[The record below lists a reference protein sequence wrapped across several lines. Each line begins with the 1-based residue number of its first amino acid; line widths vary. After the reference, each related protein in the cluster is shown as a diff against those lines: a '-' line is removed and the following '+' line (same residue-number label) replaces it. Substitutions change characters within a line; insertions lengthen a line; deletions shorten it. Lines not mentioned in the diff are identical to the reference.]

1 MLCGSVL
8 LRYVTDSRSTKDDV
22 MTENLTRMCA
32 HCDAALPDGAKYC
45 ANCGAFVAGDGE
57 STYESA
63 KTFVMNS
70 AAEAEA
76 AARGLMKDENAQKIA
91 GAAAVGAVAAILLPI
106 SMATGAIIGGGIMAY
121 NRFAKKA

>member
-1 MLCGSVL
+1 
-8 LRYVTDSRSTKDDV
+8 
-22 MTENLTRMCA
+22 MTENLTRMCP
-32 HCDAALPDGAKYC
+32 HCDAALAEGAKYC
-45 ANCGAFVAGDGE
+45 SSCGAFVASDGE
-57 STYESA
+57 STLEST
-63 KTFVMNS
+63 KTFLKNS
-70 AAEAEA
+70 AAEAEQ

>member
-1 MLCGSVL
+1 M
-8 LRYVTDSRSTKDDV
+8 
-22 MTENLTRMCA
+22 MTENLTHMCP

-45 ANCGAFVAGDGE
+45 ANCGAFVSGDGE
-57 STYESA
+57 STFESA

-70 AAEAEA
+70 AAEAEQ